1 MTKALD
7 GIKVLEL
14 CHAYNGP
21 FCGMMLADHGAQV
34 LKIESPRGDQCRT
47 WGPFDKK
54 SGESGF
60 FAFVNRNK
68 KGITLNLKNEEALKM
83 FYDLVKDADVV
94 IENYRGGVAKKLKVD
109 YDTLK
114 KINPRII
121 YGSSSGFGQTG
132 PLSNRPCYDIVA
144 QSMGG
149 MVNMTGFPDGPPT
162 KVGPSIADNVTG
174 VFLCLGVLMAL
185 YSREKTGKGQQID
198 VAMLDT
204 IFSLLENGIVN
215 YTVGGEIPQRQG
227 NIDPSIAP
235 FDIFKAEDGYVAIG
249 VGNDKLF
256 NIFCETI
263 GHRELLE
270 NPKFKTNDLRCKNYV
285 GDLQNVIRKWASTKK
300 RKYIEELFDSAGLP
314 CGPVLDMKEAIEQP
328 QIKARNMMVEIEHP
342 TMGKTKFQGVTIK
355 LSGTPGNVDFPA
367 PLLGQ
372 HNKEIFNLS
381 EDEYENMKKKGIF

>member
-314 CGPVLDMKEAIEQP
+314 CGPVLDMREAIEQP
-328 QIKARNMMVEIEHP
+328 QIK
-342 TMGKTKFQGVTIK
+342 
-355 LSGTPGNVDFPA
+355 
-367 PLLGQ
+367 
-372 HNKEIFNLS
+372 
-381 EDEYENMKKKGIF
+381 